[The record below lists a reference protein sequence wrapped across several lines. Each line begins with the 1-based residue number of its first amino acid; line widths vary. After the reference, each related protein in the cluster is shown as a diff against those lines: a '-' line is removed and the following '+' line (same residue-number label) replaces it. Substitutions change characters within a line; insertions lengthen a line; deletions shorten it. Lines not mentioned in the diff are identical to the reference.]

1 MRTLPI
7 ELINETLCYLPL
19 NELWRH
25 FKRCKNNADPMH
37 HIFLSALRRS
47 HKFDLSHTGFEHEL
61 TVQLAELENR
71 VLDGRKRRDNHKNTC
86 IDNIAKHDAKA
97 ICKYFDQAVCS
108 DGDQELSLDYCMDTL
123 IFHINEV
130 AIVILRQCLDMTRI
144 PTTLVTLHFKI
155 CQYLLSPWVV
165 PMPRTYSRLYRFLRS
180 LPYEECETL
189 YSKLECSLWNISHEA
204 FMIMMK
210 RHINL
215 QPESVI
221 SQTSAFEKDKIF
233 GRYILNSHCT
243 QDSLLRLSCVC
254 GSILNLGGGMINEFK
269 VPDDSPSM
277 FGLCLSVC
285 VGTTT
290 SMAEKI
296 LASCC
301 ILCFLIKCDNARNS
315 IPSLKKGISSSWEDL
330 LKTWERSSRSAPHYS
345 LELELIFKVRFN

>member
-1 MRTLPI
+1 
-7 ELINETLCYLPL
+7 
-19 NELWRH
+19 
-25 FKRCKNNADPMH
+25 
-37 HIFLSALRRS
+37 
-47 HKFDLSHTGFEHEL
+47 
-61 TVQLAELENR
+61 
-71 VLDGRKRRDNHKNTC
+71 
-86 IDNIAKHDAKA
+86 
-97 ICKYFDQAVCS
+97 
-108 DGDQELSLDYCMDTL
+108 
-123 IFHINEV
+123 
-130 AIVILRQCLDMTRI
+130 
-144 PTTLVTLHFKI
+144 
-155 CQYLLSPWVV
+155 
-165 PMPRTYSRLYRFLRS
+165 
-180 LPYEECETL
+180 
-189 YSKLECSLWNISHEA
+189 
-204 FMIMMK
+204 MIMMK

-215 QPESVI
+215 QTESVI

-345 LELELIFKVRFN
+345 LELELIFKLILLLMNGDDISDVFKTGLIPFEIHQSLICSANSRSDIPLSSFSMLEKCRLLILEPVSIFVNHNDVAGIH